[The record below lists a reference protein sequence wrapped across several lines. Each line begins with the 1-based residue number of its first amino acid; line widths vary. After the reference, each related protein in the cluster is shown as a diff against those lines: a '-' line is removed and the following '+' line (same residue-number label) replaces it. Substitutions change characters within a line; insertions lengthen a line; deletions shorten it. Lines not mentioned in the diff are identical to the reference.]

1 MPSARLTDATRAL
14 AALDPVMDR
23 LVAEHGVPTL
33 GKTLSGT
40 TRFEQLAESI
50 CYQQLAGK
58 AAEAIWK
65 RVRAEVDG
73 PFTPEGVLAVGYDR
87 LRAAGFSNAK
97 ALSVLDLAAKVADGS
112 VRLER
117 IGRLSDEDVISELV
131 PVRGIGRWTAEMFL
145 IFTLKRLDV
154 WPVDDLGVRAGYGVA
169 YGVDPMP
176 TAKEL
181 GPLGDAFRPYRTLA
195 AWYCWQAIIAS
206 RTNSRQ

>member
-1 MPSARLTDATRAL
+1 
-14 AALDPVMDR
+14 MDR
-23 LVAEHGVPTL
+23 LIAEHGVPTL
-33 GKTLSGT
+33 AKTLSGT
-40 TRFEQLAESI
+40 SRFEQLAESI

-117 IGRLSDEDVISELV
+117 IGRLSDEDVINELV

-169 YGVDPMP
+169 YGLDPMP

-181 GPLGDAFRPYRTLA
+181 GPLGEPFRPYRTLA

-206 RTNSRQ
+206 RANSRQ

>member
-1 MPSARLTDATRAL
+1 MPSARLTAATREL
-14 AALDPVMDR
+14 AALDPVMLR
-23 LVAEHGVPTL
+23 LYEEHGVPKLATL
-33 GKTLSGT
+33 TGRS
-40 TRFEQLAESI
+40 RFEQLAESI

-65 RVRAEVDG
+65 RVRLTGGDE
-73 PFTPEGVLAVGYDR
+73 FTPEPVLEAGYDR

-117 IGRLSDEDVISELV
+117 IGRLPDEAVIQELI

-145 IFTLKRLDV
+145 IFTLRRLDV

-169 YGVDPMP
+169 YGLDPMP

-181 GPLGDAFRPYRTLA
+181 GPLGDAFRPYRSLA

-206 RTNSRQ
+206 RTK

>member
-1 MPSARLTDATRAL
+1 LTDATRAL

-23 LVAEHGVPTL
+23 LVAEHGMPRF
-33 GKTLSGT
+33 GRTLSGT

-65 RVRAEVDG
+65 RVRAEVEG
-73 PFTPEGVLAVGYDR
+73 PFSPEAVLTVGYDR

-97 ALSVLDLAAKVADGS
+97 ALSVLDLAAKVADGT

-117 IGRLSDEDVISELV
+117 IGRLSDEDVINELV

-169 YGVDPMP
+169 YGIDPMP
-176 TAKEL
+176 SAKEL

-206 RTNSRQ
+206 RSHSKQISGR